1 MGALNSLLCLDSHE
15 SNSVCK
21 NHSLLL
27 NVSFVI
33 AWAKPE
39 PNIGGFFFFLKEV
52 NNPLMNFRWKSMEP
66 YHHSNR
72 TELPLKAKM
81 SQPTEI
87 WGSMVLWDSMP

>member
-27 NVSFVI
+27 DVGFVI

-39 PNIGGFFFFLKEV
+39 PNIGGFFFFFK
-52 NNPLMNFRWKSMEP
+52 
-66 YHHSNR
+66 
-72 TELPLKAKM
+72 
-81 SQPTEI
+81 
-87 WGSMVLWDSMP
+87 GG